1 MSTAGLSIPR
11 LAAETKRI
19 DPEGGLS
26 PALVGFVVGSG
37 ISARE
42 ECSDRAAHLIAEALG
57 APVDSLFE
65 TDHVV
70 TATESTST
78 ERASVDMTR
87 TATAPA
93 PIEQMITVRELA
105 QAIKKSRAWIY
116 LQIRD
121 RDTNGFPVEYAG
133 NAPRFVFSEVRAWM
147 RADAIRAGRLAA

>member
-19 DPEGGLS
+19 DPDGGLS
-26 PALVGFVVGSG
+26 SALIGFVVGNG
-37 ISARE
+37 LSARE

-70 TATESTST
+70 TTTESTST
-78 ERASVDMTR
+78 QRASADMTR
-87 TATAPA
+87 TAT
-93 PIEQMITVRELA
+93 PIEPMLTVIELA
-105 QAIKKSRAWIY
+105 TAIKKSRSWIY

-121 RDTNGFPVEYAG
+121 RDNNGFPVEYAG
-133 NAPRFVFSEVRAWM
+133 NAPRLLFSEVRAWM
-147 RADAIRAGRLAA
+147 RADAIKAGRLAA